1 MDMKL
6 FLVMPFVLLLGLI
19 IGGWAPKQELAAV
32 TREVDELRKKVS
44 AGEKGTRLGDFTRM
58 AQIPERAKNVR
69 KSDDRQVKPAESGS
83 ATNALTTTVRAASTN
98 PHPAAAEAP
107 VQSPEDLR
115 VRIEEAKELW
125 KTRVDL
131 ARAQWL
137 DRLKLSPEQT
147 ELFDTAIN
155 TMNERLFFAMQDLA
169 DTMEKADSLT
179 PEIGTRAF
187 NEMTAA
193 LTAAYDDLHACVP
206 EEQSQEIGNIDLPD
220 FIDPGVA
227 EPLIAVQDKI
237 DSATRNNPRRRG
249 PGFFR

>member
-1 MDMKL
+1 MKL
-6 FLVMPFVLLLGLI
+6 YLVLPFVLLLGLI
-19 IGGWAPKQELAAV
+19 IGGWAPKQELAAT
-32 TREVDELRKKVS
+32 TREIAELRKKLS
-44 AGEKGTRLGDFTRM
+44 SNEKGARLGDFTRM
-58 AQIPERAKNVR
+58 VQIPERAKSVR
-69 KSDDRQVKPAESGS
+69 PAPARPATSPEPDG
-83 ATNALTTTVRAASTN
+83 ATNALAATVDATASNPPPASAA
-98 PHPAAAEAP
+98 AP

-115 VRIEEAKELW
+115 ARIEEAKELW

-137 DRLKLSPEQT
+137 DRLKLTPEQT

-187 NEMTAA
+187 NEMTSA

-237 DSATRNNPRRRG
+237 DSAARQNPRRGR
-249 PGFFR
+249 PGLFQ